1 MQTKENDL
9 WGLGVIFLELALLE
23 NVHFKLYD
31 WSSYSIDFQ
40 YLKQKL
46 EKLNVSKYKY
56 IYQILNTLFSITPQN
71 RCKVYKQ
78 VKELDIKMK
87 SSLRSSQALSCY
99 EKNKKNAYSSL
110 SSSTNYINSINETQ
124 LLD

>member
-56 IYQILNTLFSITPQN
+56 IY
-71 RCKVYKQ
+71 
-78 VKELDIKMK
+78 
-87 SSLRSSQALSCY
+87 
-99 EKNKKNAYSSL
+99 
-110 SSSTNYINSINETQ
+110 
-124 LLD
+124 